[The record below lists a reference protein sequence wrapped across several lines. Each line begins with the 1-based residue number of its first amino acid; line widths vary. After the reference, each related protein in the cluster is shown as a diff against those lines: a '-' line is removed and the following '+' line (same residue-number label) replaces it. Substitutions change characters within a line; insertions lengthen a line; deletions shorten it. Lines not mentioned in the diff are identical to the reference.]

1 MQVVG
6 AQPKYVNVDD
16 VPAEV
21 VESERAVYRQQ
32 FIDEGKPERILDR
45 IVDGKMSKFYEE
57 SCLMEQPFIK
67 DGDVKI
73 SDLVTEMIAKLGE
86 NIVIR
91 RFVRFQV
98 GE

>member
-1 MQVVG
+1 
-6 AQPKYVNVDD
+6 
-16 VPAEV
+16 
-21 VESERAVYRQQ
+21 
-32 FIDEGKPERILDR
+32 
-45 IVDGKMSKFYEE
+45 
-57 SCLMEQPFIK
+57 MEQPFIK

-91 RFVRFQV
+91 RFVRYQV